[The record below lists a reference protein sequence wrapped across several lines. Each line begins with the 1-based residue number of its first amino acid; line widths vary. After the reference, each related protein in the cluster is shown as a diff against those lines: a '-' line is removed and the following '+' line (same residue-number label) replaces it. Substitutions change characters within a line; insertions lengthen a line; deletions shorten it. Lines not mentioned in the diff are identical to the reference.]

1 MTTMDARA
9 ATPTTADAV
18 LTLQNVS
25 VSYGGIQAL
34 AGIDLTVCAHEFV
47 AVIGPNGAGK
57 STLLNAVS
65 GLSRSTVRGSIEMFG
80 QAVSNQRAD
89 RVARLGIGRS
99 FQDPPLIDEA
109 TVLENVLGG
118 AHLKL
123 GYSTFEQLWRR
134 RRVRRQEAAW
144 RDEAMSILQL
154 CALDTAADKKAG
166 SLPYGSR
173 KLVDI
178 ARAFVAGP
186 DLVLLDEPTSGLD
199 NAGQQRVVSLLAAI
213 RARQNPAMLVVEH
226 HMHLVRAIADRVAG
240 LQAGSVIAVGTPAEV
255 LDSAEFRAAVVGGS
269 QAEQASQ
276 AERQQQPGRPTPSR
290 NE

>member
-1 MTTMDARA
+1 MATVNAGPA
-9 ATPTTADAV
+9 APPAADTV
-18 LTLQNVS
+18 LTLTNVS
-25 VSYGGIQAL
+25 VSYGGIKAL
-34 AGIDLTVCAHEFV
+34 AGIDLTVRAHEFV

-65 GLSRSTVRGSIEMFG
+65 GLSRSTVGGSIEMLG
-80 QAVSNQRAD
+80 TVVSNRRAD
-89 RVARLGIGRS
+89 RVACLGIGRS

-109 TVLENVLGG
+109 TVLENVLAG

-123 GYSTFEQLWRR
+123 GYSTFDQLWRS

-144 RDEAMSILQL
+144 RDEAMSILKL
-154 CALDTAADKKAG
+154 CALDAAADRKAG

-178 ARAFVAGP
+178 ARAFVAEPG
-186 DLVLLDEPTSGLD
+186 LVLLDEPTSGLD

-240 LQAGSVIAVGTPAEV
+240 LQAGAVIAVGTPAEV

-269 QAEQASQ
+269 QAG
-276 AERQQQPGRPTPSR
+276 RQQEPGRPTPSR
-290 NE
+290 DE

>member
-1 MTTMDARA
+1 MATMDTGA
-9 ATPTTADAV
+9 APPTAADTV

-25 VSYGGIQAL
+25 VSYGGIRAL
-34 AGIDLTVCAHEFV
+34 AGIDLTVGRHEFV

-65 GLSRSTVRGSIEMFG
+65 GLSRSTVGGSIEMFG
-80 QAVSNQRAD
+80 TVMSNQRAD
-89 RVARLGIGRS
+89 RIARLGIGRS

-123 GYSTFEQLWRR
+123 GYSTFEQLWRG
-134 RRVRRQEAAW
+134 RRVRSQEAAW

-154 CALDTAADKKAG
+154 CALDAAADRKAG

-178 ARAFVAGP
+178 ARAFVAEPG
-186 DLVLLDEPTSGLD
+186 LVLLDEPTSGLD

-269 QAEQASQ
+269 QT
-276 AERQQQPGRPTPSR
+276 ERPQEPGQSPLSR
-290 NE
+290 SE